1 MAMGIVIVG
10 GNAGGGSGGGS
21 SADVQTHNTDENA
34 HPSIQAELSKL
45 KTRILT
51 VEAASGAEVTANPF
65 AASFAD
71 LDGLV
76 ATGIWNTAENR
87 LEF

>member
-1 MAMGIVIVG
+1 MAMGIVVVG
-10 GNAGGGSGGGS
+10 GKSSGGGGGS
-21 SADVQTHNTDENA
+21 SADVQTHNADVNA
-34 HPSIQAELSKL
+34 HPSIQATLSEL

-51 VEAASGAEVTANPF
+51 LEAASGAEVTANPF

-76 ATGIWNTAENR
+76 TTGIWNTVENR

>member
-1 MAMGIVIVG
+1 MAMGMVVVG
-10 GNAGGGSGGGS
+10 GNVGGGSGGGS
-21 SADVQTHNTDENA
+21 SADVQTHNADAKA
-34 HPSIQAELSKL
+34 HPSIQAALSEL

-51 VEAASGAEVTANPF
+51 VEAASGVEVTANPF

-76 ATGIWNTAENR
+76 TKGIWNTVENR

>member
-1 MAMGIVIVG
+1 MAMGMVVVG
-10 GNAGGGSGGGS
+10 GNAGGGSGGS
-21 SADVQTHNTDENA
+21 SADVQTHNADAKA
-34 HPSIQAELSKL
+34 HPSIQAALSEL

-76 ATGIWNTAENR
+76 TKGIWNTVENR